1 MYYVTRHQ
9 HLHPFGAFHHLGQWM
24 QELQR
29 ATAPQV
35 TADVSQASSM
45 PLNIKSNAQEAVVT
59 AELPGI
65 DPKTIAITVDGE
77 ALTITQQPPTTDKEV
92 NAIRQNN
99 SRTVYLPFAIDS
111 NTTEAHFQHGLLTI
125 KVFALARTPQ
135 KTITVTAA

>member
-1 MYYVTRHQ
+1 
-9 HLHPFGAFHHLGQWM
+9 M